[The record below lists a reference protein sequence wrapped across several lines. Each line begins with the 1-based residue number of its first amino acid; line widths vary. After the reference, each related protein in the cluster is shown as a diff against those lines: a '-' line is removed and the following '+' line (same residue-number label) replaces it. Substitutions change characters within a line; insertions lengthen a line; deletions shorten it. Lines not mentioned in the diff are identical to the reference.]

1 MSDYEPFLIPVEVIG
16 GKDAENTLKNI
27 DSKLKEIS
35 EDLMNVGYGADAMK
49 TLTAD
54 MRALS
59 STSKT
64 VASGISALNKANAQA
79 AKDAEGVALA
89 HQKVAT
95 EAGKT
100 ARELEKA
107 RTQTAN
113 TAVANQ
119 KLKTEIEK
127 TVAAH
132 TRAEMA
138 ALRLAQA
145 HEREAQK
152 ALQAASPYNQLNRA
166 LKEQADKLRNALAA
180 GNMNQVT
187 VQRMADKYNRL
198 KGELDIT
205 NAKFNALTGSIKTTH
220 SIGMAF
226 ASFLGNLAANV
237 FQQVISSLGRMV
249 QELSKAGVALD
260 GIKNTFAA
268 GARGW
273 KQGGEEMLWV
283 AETAEKLGL
292 NLQSTYEPYAKF
304 MTSFTRSGGTLQ
316 ESRQIFEDL
325 STAMVSLHLSS
336 DQMNNVFVAL
346 EQMANKGTVQA
357 EELKRQLGNALPGAF
372 ELAAQSMNLTTAEL
386 MDMMKKGEVVSRDFL
401 PRFAALVK
409 DSLGTQIG
417 IAVNQYNAHL
427 NRLKSQTFLLQASL
441 GQILNEALTPLV
453 QGLTSVVRG
462 ANLLIKAFGDS
473 TTAATALQSVFL
485 ALGVSLGIYIAKTT
499 AATIATL
506 NLALAEGTKLASSLT
521 LAQKALLSLNTLL
534 TTNVTMAGLATA
546 ATNTLKAA
554 WTAIAAHPIGAILI
568 AVGTAALY
576 CANSINKANKDIAEQ
591 YVQIQDYSNNLT
603 GLISEYSQLS
613 AVQNKTTAQ
622 QEAYNRA
629 LNDLSEK
636 YPTVLKY
643 IQDNKVNLNN
653 LTKEQADNIA
663 SLAAMQMTQDAELVK
678 LQELSNGWIIFG
690 TRCKQVGKA
699 VLLVVQAIE
708 AAVAHLVIAVG
719 QAFTRTYALVM
730 KGLGE
735 ITEKSAWVMSH
746 IGQKELAVSLDNAT
760 KQLKGWANS
769 AWDIGKEAHSNLN
782 GAIGMLAQDIA
793 NVEVERIQKAEKN
806 FKDSLAKIGQDQA
819 KLAQQ
824 LMYSSNNLTGVATG
838 EQGKKKGKSA
848 KEKKKEAEDEWQA
861 LNKKKEAVLEQ
872 IRVGKLLGKD
882 TSDLEKTYKSYQTQ
896 IDSVTEAIKKLNA
909 EEKTLNMT
917 AAEKAIKDWED
928 KKKALQNAEKQYKGM
943 LLAGNAYTK
952 AQREQQRETMK
963 VLKAEVA
970 YNEQLEN
977 QEDLMKITSRTAQQF
992 TNSVFDSLFEPLRE
1006 GESLWTRFKDAGV
1019 NALKSIAQTWTKQF
1033 LQNIVTGFG
1042 AGFTTNRANG
1052 ANFIQ
1057 SLAGG
1062 FTGSITQLAKAPLQ
1076 TNIFGTQPKQGGGS
1090 SGGVLGGIM
1099 NSVKGLFGGG
1109 TVTGV
1114 TPSIGGGATG
1124 SANPLGMI
1132 TNVGAVGQ
1140 SVLGT
1145 LNTGASVLS
1154 QTLQTATTPA
1164 VSGVLG
1170 GIANLSGTAT
1180 GAGTSLLNMG
1190 TSALGAGSNM
1200 LGMANPAVMAAQSV
1214 ASMAM
1219 TAPIAAASMAA
1230 MGATMTS
1237 ASTAFTTAA
1246 PALMQM
1252 AAAMSTLA
1260 TSSASAA
1267 TSMAALAVSTA
1278 ANSAAQI
1285 PFVGWILAPL
1295 AAALTGTG
1303 IAVGTAIAG
1312 AGIAAGTALSGAGQM
1327 VGGAMAGIGNTLSG
1341 VRGASSS
1348 SGIGST
1354 SASVI
1359 PHAKGGI
1366 VSSPTMFP
1374 MQGGNI
1380 GLAGEAGT
1388 EVIAPARRMSNGD
1401 VGIGAVQPKVTVN
1414 NYTNSAVEVI
1424 KRPNNEM
1431 EIKISELNSMLS
1443 SSKTNKG
1450 WVNAQTRMSKQG
1462 KQIG

>member
-16 GKDAENTLKNI
+16 GKDAEKTLTNI

-119 KLKTEIEK
+119 RLKTEMEK
-127 TVAAH
+127 AIAAH

-145 HEREAQK
+145 HEKEAQK

-198 KGELDIT
+198 KGELDTT

-473 TTAATALQSVFL
+473 TTAATALQSIFL

-708 AAVAHLVIAVG
+708 AAVAHLVIAAG
-719 QAFTRTYALVM
+719 QAFTRWFALVM
-730 KGLGE
+730 KGYGE
-735 ITEKSAWVMSH
+735 LTEKSAWVMSH
-746 IGQKELAVSLDNAT
+746 IGQKELAVSLDNVT
-760 KQLKGWANS
+760 KKLKGWANN

-848 KEKKKEAEDEWQA
+848 KEKKKEVEDEWQA

-882 TSDLEKTYKSYQTQ
+882 TSDLEKTYKGYQTQ

-909 EEKTLNMT
+909 EEKALNMT

-1052 ANFIQ
+1052 ANFMQ

-1076 TNIFGTQPKQGGGS
+1076 TNIFGTQPQQGGGS
-1090 SGGVLGGIM
+1090 SGGVLSNIM

-1109 TVTGV
+1109 TSTSGIGSSITGG
-1114 TPSIGGGATG
+1114 SNAIGV
-1124 SANPLGMI
+1124 M
-1132 TNVGAVGQ
+1132 TNVGAIGQ
-1140 SVLGT
+1140 SILGN

-1164 VSGVLG
+1164 VSSVLG
-1170 GIANLSGTAT
+1170 GITNLGGTAT

-1190 TSALGAGSNM
+1190 TSALGAGSSI
-1200 LGMANPAVMAAQSV
+1200 LGMANPAVLAAQSIIG
-1214 ASMAM
+1214 MA
-1219 TAPIAAASMAA
+1219 TAAPIAAIGMGAL
-1230 MGATMTS
+1230 GATMMT
-1237 ASTAFTTAA
+1237 ASSGFLMAA
-1246 PALMQM
+1246 PALTMVSAAMQGIAASATTAASAM
-1252 AAAMSTLA
+1252 AAYAVA
-1260 TSSASAA
+1260 AAAASVAW
-1267 TSMAALAVSTA
+1267 
-1278 ANSAAQI
+1278 I
-1285 PFVGWILAPL
+1285 PIAGMVLAPL
-1295 AAALTGTG
+1295 AAMLTG
-1303 IAVGTAIAG
+1303 AA
-1312 AGIAAGTALSGAGQM
+1312 IAAGTAM
-1327 VGGAMAGIGNTLSG
+1327 VGAAIGASSAIAGIGGGIGSAAQGLGNKVAGIGTSG
-1341 VRGASSS
+1341 LGSGASSA
-1348 SGIGST
+1348 G
-1354 SASVI
+1354 ASVV

-1401 VGIGAVQPKVTVN
+1401 VGIGAVQPQVTVN
-1414 NYTNSAVEVI
+1414 NYTNAAVEVI

-1443 SSKTNKG
+1443 SSKTNQG
-1450 WVNAQTRMSKQG
+1450 WANAQTRMSRQG
-1462 KQIG
+1462 RQIG